1 MINLNNFIG
10 NFLKVKIFDILM
22 QSMKKIVI
30 EVEIS
35 VNVMSEMFD
44 SVKIGILYDL

>member
-1 MINLNNFIG
+1 
-10 NFLKVKIFDILM
+10 
-22 QSMKKIVI
+22 MKKIVI
-30 EVEIS
+30 EVEIR